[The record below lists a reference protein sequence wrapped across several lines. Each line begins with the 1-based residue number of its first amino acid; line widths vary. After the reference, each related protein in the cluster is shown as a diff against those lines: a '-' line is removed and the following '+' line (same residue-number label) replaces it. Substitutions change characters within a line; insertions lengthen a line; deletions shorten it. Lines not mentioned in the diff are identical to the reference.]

1 MGGFTL
7 YDVLIYNPSI
17 INFIDKKT
25 NRKPFDWHMMK
36 NKKRIEKIIDSF
48 IKYSC
53 KNTGIK

>member
-48 IKYSC
+48 IKYS
-53 KNTGIK
+53 